1 MRVCGSLSMCPVVIF
16 GLVFAC
22 APAAAAENDQ
32 VMKIGKR
39 GQVNFVTEVS
49 VGEVTLKPG
58 QYTVQCRRDG
68 PEHMMRF
75 TPARAR
81 GSAAEITEVKCGKEI
96 LPRKV
101 SAGSVHSHKD
111 GDVVKLTRIEI
122 PGENVAHVF

>member
-1 MRVCGSLSMCPVVIF
+1 MRVRRLPSMCPVVVL
-16 GLVFAC
+16 GLVLAC
-22 APAAAAENDQ
+22 ASAAAAENDQ

-39 GQVNFVTEVS
+39 GQVNFDAEVK

-68 PEHMMRF
+68 SDHVMRF

-81 GSAAEITEVKCGKEI
+81 GSAAETTEVKCGKEM

-111 GDVVKLTRIEI
+111 GDVVRLTRIEI
-122 PGENVAHVF
+122 AGENVAHVF